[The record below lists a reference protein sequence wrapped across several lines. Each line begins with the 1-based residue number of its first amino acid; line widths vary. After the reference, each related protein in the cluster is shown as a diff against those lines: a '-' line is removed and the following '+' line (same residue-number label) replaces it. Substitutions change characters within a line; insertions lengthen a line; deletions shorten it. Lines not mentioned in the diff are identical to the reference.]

1 MAEARNVT
9 TTVPE
14 NSSSPV
20 RDEGEVGNFECNICL
35 DLAQDPV
42 ITPCGHLY
50 CWPCLYKWLQGHS
63 NSHECPVC
71 KAPVDEEK
79 LIPLYGRGKTST
91 DQRSKP
97 PPGIEIPN
105 RPAGDLT
112 RSHLQKQITCLILQ
126 LDEPADLYQLDQ
138 QQSATLECLLVLMD
152 VVSYIQFPFSRVLK
166 CKRIWWG
173 IRVWLWIS

>member
-1 MAEARNVT
+1 MAETRNVT

-14 NSSSPV
+14 NSSSTV
-20 RDEGEVGNFECNICL
+20 RDDGEVGNFECNICL

-42 ITPCGHLY
+42 ITLCGHLY

-97 PPGIEIPN
+97 PPGTEIPN
-105 RPAGDLT
+105 RPAGQRPDTAPSPEANNLSDRQSSVSIFT
-112 RSHLQKQITCLILQ
+112 SSQMQADMVGYQGMAMDILARCKI
-126 LDEPADLYQLDQ
+126 LKAD
-138 QQSATLECLLVLMD
+138 
-152 VVSYIQFPFSRVLK
+152 
-166 CKRIWWG
+166 
-173 IRVWLWIS
+173 